1 MKFEISV
8 FRILYMNLILGSRMI
23 MGLRDCKTAQ
33 CCFVDGSDM
42 LLLSAF
48 WAIKSST
55 KETALAS
62 SVILARFHKL
72 AIVVKRE

>member
-1 MKFEISV
+1 MSV
-8 FRILYMNLILGSRMI
+8 FRILYMNFILGSRMK

-48 WAIKSST
+48 WAIKPLT
-55 KETALAS
+55 KGTSLVLN
-62 SVILARFHKL
+62 VIQTRFHKL
-72 AIVVKRE
+72 AIVIKRE